1 MRREVRILLVG
12 DDGVGKSTLITSLIK
27 ETFVSELQHVV
38 PEVTIPPEVTP
49 ENVTTH
55 IVDSSA
61 RSDNREQL
69 KTEIKKANVICIVY
83 AIDNPHTF
91 NRLA

>member
-1 MRREVRILLVG
+1 MIISYA
-12 DDGVGKSTLITSLIK
+12 KK
-27 ETFVSELQHVV
+27 
-38 PEVTIPPEVTP
+38 
-49 ENVTTH
+49 
-55 IVDSSA
+55 A

-91 NRLA
+91 NRLASFWLPFIRSLGVNVRNQK